1 MGCHL
6 WGHTESDTTEATQ
19 QQHNVKKQSNLWT
32 CTTARIQT
40 CYMGLWMLVDSGD
53 GGSEASKVDEGLK
66 ENELLD
72 RNKGGP
78 WTKVSMN

>member
-1 MGCHL
+1 
-6 WGHTESDTTEATQ
+6 
-19 QQHNVKKQSNLWT
+19 
-32 CTTARIQT
+32 
-40 CYMGLWMLVDSGD
+40 MGLQMLVDSGD
-53 GGSEASKVDEGLK
+53 GGSEASKVHEGLK